1 MGALTRLEGSVVV
14 AYVRMVK
21 TASRATAVQITK
33 RAYRRALQPISSVM
47 RKLSMTTDRYFHRTA
62 WSERY

>member
-1 MGALTRLEGSVVV
+1 MISTDPGLSTSVTQLEGSVVV

-33 RAYRRALQPISSVM
+33 RAYRRALQPISSAV
-47 RKLSMTTDRYFHRTA
+47 
-62 WSERY
+62 